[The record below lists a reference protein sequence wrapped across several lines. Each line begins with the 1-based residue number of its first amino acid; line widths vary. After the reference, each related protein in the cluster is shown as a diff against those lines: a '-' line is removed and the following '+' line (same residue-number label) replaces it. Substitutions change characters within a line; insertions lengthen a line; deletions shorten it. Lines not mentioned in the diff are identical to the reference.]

1 MFVSNGCVSISI
13 SSLKNELNPCQ
24 VFVCITYHQI
34 IFHGLH
40 PTLRHVS
47 KQCNWFDSRLFIK
60 MCLGMS
66 WNAAEP
72 LYRHPNIIQ
81 CLYFTPF
88 LKSPRSPSVN
98 ESWLILPSSARRTYA
113 IYNAPVHQE
122 TLYIIH
128 LYCVSPFSIIHL
140 QMHTFSNILHS
151 PLHVPSINRVPLI
164 LKSLPHHRS
173 ISR

>member
-1 MFVSNGCVSISI
+1 MDVLVSVFLHSKTSSIHVKYFFALLTIKSFSMDFILPFGMFRNNTTGLTLDY
-13 SSLKNELNPCQ
+13 SL
-24 VFVCITYHQI
+24 
-34 IFHGLH
+34 
-40 PTLRHVS
+40 R
-47 KQCNWFDSRLFIK
+47 
-60 MCLGMS
+60 CLGMS
-66 WNAAEP
+66 WNAAKP

-151 PLHVPSINRVPLI
+151 PPHVPSINRVPLI
-164 LKSLPHHRS
+164 LKFLPHHRS

>member
-1 MFVSNGCVSISI
+1 MDVLVSVFLHSKTSSIHVKYLFALLTIRSFSMDFILPFGMFRNNTTGLTLDY
-13 SSLKNELNPCQ
+13 SL
-24 VFVCITYHQI
+24 
-34 IFHGLH
+34 
-40 PTLRHVS
+40 R
-47 KQCNWFDSRLFIK
+47 
-60 MCLGMS
+60 CLGMS

-151 PLHVPSINRVPLI
+151 PPHVPSINRVPLI